1 MLKRGLMSA
10 LLLGMLVCLIFTPA
24 GRSDTIFL
32 LLFDDRTATG
42 PLDTSGSGVEVVF
55 EEGKPEW
62 VGGKFGYP
70 GDYAIK
76 LDGAVSMVCADNPI
90 FHLEDAITIEAWCS
104 MDNYDVFYAPI
115 LFKDPGFVINVS
127 SEPGKPWPYCYL
139 SIADANAVVGPQIEP
154 SPGWH
159 HYAAVYDGAEVRFY
173 IDGEVAGEA
182 PAEGKLTVGTSPL
195 YIGGRTGATP
205 DRHVVGLMDE
215 VRISDVALP
224 QNELGFYQSASG
236 QSTSVAPS
244 SEKLSVTWGK
254 IKQR

>member
-1 MLKRGLMSA
+1 MLKQDLMSV
-10 LLLGMLVCLIFTPA
+10 LLLGILVCLIFTPA
-24 GRSDTIFL
+24 GRSDTILL
-32 LLFDDRTATG
+32 LLFDDKNDEA
-42 PLDTSGSGVEVVF
+42 PVDTSGNNLTCVF
-55 EEGKPEW
+55 EEGEPEW

-76 LDGAVSMVCADNPI
+76 LDGTVSMVYADDPI

-104 MDNYDVFYAPI
+104 QKDYDVFYTPI
-115 LFKDPGFVINVS
+115 IFKDPGFVINGS

-139 SIADANAVVGPQIEP
+139 KIADANAVAAPQKEP

-159 HYAAVYDGAEVRFY
+159 HYAAVYDGKEVRFY
-173 IDGEVAGEA
+173 IDGKVAA
-182 PAEGKLTVGTSPL
+182 NTPAEGKLTVGTNPL

-224 QNELGFYQSASG
+224 QKQLGFYQSASG
-236 QSTSVAPS
+236 FSVAPS